1 MLPDEKWSNTASERS
16 AARLAHR
23 SGGPGVGSSNLPA
36 PTIFPLNIKAWQ
48 GPLSPTDWQKG
59 NERDPRVPRMSQA
72 MLLSRSPRVADQ
84 RHRASTP
91 SRHQQ
96 ERTERACRKGHRHQ
110 RQEARQLR
118 HRKRDGL
125 SPASSGDRGWTRHA
139 HFENGL
145 ALLRAGDREIDA
157 RCNGVRANRTTCTR
171 HSKGI
176 GDDSDPELRICVF
189 DGSA

>member
-1 MLPDEKWSNTASERS
+1 
-16 AARLAHR
+16 
-23 SGGPGVGSSNLPA
+23 
-36 PTIFPLNIKAWQ
+36 
-48 GPLSPTDWQKG
+48 
-59 NERDPRVPRMSQA
+59 
-72 MLLSRSPRVADQ
+72 MLLSRSPRAADQ
-84 RHRASTP
+84 R
-91 SRHQQ
+91 
-96 ERTERACRKGHRHQ
+96 TELQRLLGINESVLSELAAKGHRHQ

-139 HFENGL
+139 HFENSL

-157 RCNGVRANRTTCTR
+157 RCNGVRANRTTCTH